1 MTKENFFS
9 DHLFHL
15 AEEQTINAAQKAKE
29 LKAQAEEAANIQK
42 LWEDITTFM
51 QHGWLFHI
59 LDIMD
64 KQDPLLK
71 KMKVDNH
78 PTISYLEEIYQFTQE
93 QATKIKPYNFPR
105 DLQNACDAAN
115 LPLDRD
121 SAHPNY
127 KFENGFF
134 QLHINDQKRTARL
147 SNYESAKLCELP
159 ADIEAIIEA
168 IKREHKRIFGREFDP
183 KAFLKKLR
191 KQYLEIIKK
200 DKLSDGSSIPIRHIT
215 RQLSR
220 NEKGFRTDEFLID
233 LSRLV
238 EKGLIEIGGVRL
250 ELQHTKDS
258 NQGLLLHIETK
269 RYIGFILFNKV

>member
-15 AEEQTINAAQKAKE
+15 AEEQTINTAQKAKE

-64 KQDPLLK
+64 KQDLLLK

-147 SNYESAKLCELP
+147 GNYESAKLWELP
-159 ADIEAIIEA
+159 ADIEAIVEA
-168 IKREHKRIFGREFDP
+168 IKREHKRVFGREFDP

-200 DKLSDGSSIPIRHIT
+200 DKFSDGSSIPVRHIT

-250 ELQHTKDS
+250 ELQHTKDT

-269 RYIGFILFNKV
+269 RYIGFILFNKI